1 MQIIDISKDITAC
14 ELYPGDPEV
23 KLEVVSNISN
33 GDSCNLSAIYTGLHN
48 GTHADAPLH
57 FIEGAESIEKADLS
71 VFIGECHVI
80 EVPAGPVTGEYVNSY
95 FPTDAKR
102 LLIKSAGKAWFM
114 ESAAEEIAF
123 SGVKLLGTDAL
134 SVGTQGNQVEPHVAL
149 LRENVAILENLELK
163 NVKPGKYF
171 LLAQPLKIGGA
182 EAAPVRAV
190 LLADFLFWSGSKA

>member
-23 KLEVVSNISN
+23 RLEVVSNISA
-33 GDSCNLSAIYTGLHN
+33 GDSCNLSSIYTGLHN

-57 FIEGAESIEKADLS
+57 FIEGADSIDKADLS
-71 VFIGECHVI
+71 VYIGECHVI
-80 EVPAGPVTGEYVNSY
+80 DVPAGPVTGEYVNRY
-95 FPTDAKR
+95 FPSDAKR
-102 LLIKSAGKAWFM
+102 VLMKCNGKAWLM

-123 SGVKLLGTDAL
+123 SGVKLIGTDAL
-134 SVGTQGNQVEPHVAL
+134 SVGTQGAQVGPHVAL
-149 LRENVAILENLELK
+149 LREKVAILENLELK

-171 LLAQPLKIGGA
+171 LLAQPVKIGGA

-190 LLADFLFWSGSKA
+190 LLADFVFWSGSKA

>member
-1 MQIIDISKDITAC
+1 MQIIDISRDITAC

-23 KLEVVSNISN
+23 RLEVVSTIAG

-57 FIEGAESIEKADLS
+57 FIECGDSIEKADLS
-71 VFIGECHVI
+71 VFIGECQVV
-80 EVPAGPVTGEYVNSY
+80 EVPEGPITGEYVNRY
-95 FPTDAKR
+95 FPSGAKR
-102 LLIKSAGKAWFM
+102 VLIKGNGNAWFM

-123 SGVKLLGTDAL
+123 GGIKLIGTDSM
-134 SVGTQGNQVEPHVAL
+134 SVGTHGAQIETHVAF
-149 LRENVAILENLELK
+149 LRENVAILENLDLQ

-190 LLADFLFWSGSKA
+190 LLADYLFWSGSKA

>member
-23 KLEVVSNISN
+23 RLEVAGSIPA

-57 FIEGAESIEKADLS
+57 FIDGADSIDKADLS

-80 EVPAGPVTGEYVNSY
+80 DVPEGPVTGEYVNKY
-95 FPTDAKR
+95 FPADAKR
-102 LLIKSAGKAWFM
+102 ILIRSNGKAWFL

-134 SVGTQGNQVEPHVAL
+134 SVGTHGNQTGPHVAL

-163 NVKPGKYF
+163 HVKPGKYF

-190 LLADFLFWSGSKA
+190 LLADFVFWSGSKA

>member
-1 MQIIDISKDITAC
+1 MQIIDISRDITKC

-23 KLEVVSNISN
+23 HIDVVSTIAG

-57 FIEGAESIEKADLS
+57 FIDGGNSVEKADLS
-71 VFIGECHVI
+71 VFIGECQVI
-80 EVPAGPVTGEYVNSY
+80 EVPEGPITGEYVNDH
-95 FPTDAKR
+95 FPADAKR
-102 LLIKSAGKAWFM
+102 ILIKSHGKAWFM
-114 ESAAEEIAF
+114 ENGAEEVAF
-123 SGVKLLGTDAL
+123 SGVKLIGTDSM
-134 SVGTQGNQVEPHVAL
+134 SVGTHGAQTGPHVAL
-149 LRENVAILENLELK
+149 LRENVAVLENLDLE

-190 LLADFLFWSGSKA
+190 LLADFVFWSGSKA